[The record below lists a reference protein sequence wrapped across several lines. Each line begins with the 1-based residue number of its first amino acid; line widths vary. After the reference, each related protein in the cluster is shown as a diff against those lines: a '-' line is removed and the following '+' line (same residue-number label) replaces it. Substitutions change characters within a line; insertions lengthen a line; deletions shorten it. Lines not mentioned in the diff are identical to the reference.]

1 MTDPAKNAVSKAAAG
16 AQSPVES
23 RRIASSLRTA
33 ILEDELP
40 PGTRVVQEEIATRL
54 GASRIPVRE
63 ALRMLDAEGL
73 VRIVSNSGA
82 WVSRLDQRE
91 CSEAYRMRERLEP
104 LLLRTS
110 MARLGDDDV
119 DRLGEIAAAIEKT
132 DSVDEFMRLD
142 RQFHLDGYA
151 AAPPSYLGEVVLR
164 LWNTTHHYRRAYT
177 KLTGAPTLP
186 ATRLEHRLL
195 LDGIRRR
202 DGADAERVLVTHIRR
217 TRKELERHPE
227 IFA

>member
-1 MTDPAKNAVSKAAAG
+1 M
-16 AQSPVES
+16 ES
-23 RRIASSLRTA
+23 GRIATWLRTA
-33 ILEDELP
+33 ILEDELT
-40 PGTRVVQEEIATRL
+40 PGTRIRQEEIATRL
-54 GASRIPVRE
+54 GVSRIPVRE

-104 LLLRTS
+104 LLLRAS
-110 MARLGDDDV
+110 LERLTDDDI
-119 DRLGEIAAAIEKT
+119 DRLGEIAATIEQT

-164 LWNTTHHYRRAYT
+164 LWNTTHHYRRAFSQ
-177 KLTGAPTLP
+177 LTAAPTLP
-186 ATRLEHRLL
+186 ATRDEHRLL

-202 DGADAERVLVTHIRR
+202 DPADAERILVMHIRR

>member
-1 MTDPAKNAVSKAAAG
+1 MVSATKG
-16 AQSPVES
+16 ESTVES
-23 RRIASSLRTA
+23 GRIATWLRTA
-33 ILEDELP
+33 ILEDELT
-40 PGTRVVQEEIATRL
+40 PGTRIRQEEIATQL
-54 GASRIPVRE
+54 GVSRIPVRE

-73 VRIVSNSGA
+73 VRIVANSGA

-104 LLLRTS
+104 LLLRASLEHLT
-110 MARLGDDDV
+110 DDDI
-119 DRLGEIAAAIEKT
+119 DRLGQIAAAIEQT

-164 LWNTTHHYRRAYT
+164 LWNTTHHYRRAFSQ
-177 KLTGAPTLP
+177 LTAAPTLP
-186 ATRLEHRLL
+186 VTRDEHRLL

-202 DGADAERVLVTHIRR
+202 DPADAERILVMHIRR